1 MNDMLHNYLTV
12 AWRYIRRNRFYTAV
26 NIFGLSLGL
35 TACLSI
41 YFIIHHELSFDRFHP
56 DRDRIYRL
64 MGDLP
69 ENSGKISHFARIPLV
84 IPRTARTSL
93 PGLTTIAACVPYP
106 FKPGALFADPQYFS
120 IFPYEWLAG
129 NAATALQAPHNV
141 VLTESRKKY
150 YFGDTAPD
158 QVIGKQI
165 VYEDSLRLTV
175 SGIIKDRNQNTD
187 FAFTDFISPATDTS
201 TATNAWTQRDMSAW
215 TFVKLAP
222 NTNPADIDRELAGL
236 LRPHLTP
243 NFKLALW
250 LQPLSAIHFDADV
263 IENPV
268 HAAHMPT
275 LYGLLIIAFFILVVA
290 IINFINLST
299 AQSLRRAKEI
309 GIRKVLGSTR
319 TSLHLQFLLET
330 ALITGFS
337 ILIAIAAVNPTLRL
351 FHSFI
356 PAGLKADLLAP
367 PTLTFLI
374 ATLLVTTLLAG
385 FYPAKVLSSYTPA
398 LSLKGGAEQK
408 GGEQWL
414 LRKGLIVFQFTVSLV
429 FIIGS
434 FVIADQLRFARSI
447 NPGFSTDAILTIDV
461 PRGDSAGKVRVLA
474 EKFRRLPGIDQTALQ
489 WVTPMT
495 DNTRGMA
502 LKTSLADQKPIG
514 VTQVVGDENFIPLYH
529 ITLIAGKN
537 ISPADSVR
545 ELVINESLSR
555 LLGDRT
561 PDRSLGRILYW
572 NDRPYPVTGVVA
584 DFHTRSMHDPIL
596 PTCIINRPDRQGSIA
611 VRLATSNPHPTLA
624 GMETA
629 WKAIYP
635 GHPFTFRFFD
645 ESLDRLYE
653 KDRQTATLVNTSMAI
668 TILISCIGL
677 FGLALFTAEK
687 KAKEI
692 SIRKILGASV
702 SSIILLLCRNFL
714 SLVVLAFIIAI
725 PVAWYC
731 SSSWLDNFAYHIGLS
746 PWLFLAA
753 GAAAIAIGLI
763 TVGYQSIRAAKTNP
777 IKNLTRE

>member
-1 MNDMLHNYLTV
+1 MTMLKNYWTV
-12 AWRYIRRNRFYTAV
+12 GWRYIRRNKFYTAV

-56 DRDRIYRL
+56 DRDRIYRV

-69 ENSGKISHFARIPLV
+69 ENSGKISHFAKIPLAV
-84 IPRTARTSL
+84 SRDSRSTL
-93 PGLTTIAACVPYP
+93 PGIATVASVVPYP
-106 FKPGALFADPQYFS
+106 FKPGAVFTGSQYFS

-129 NAATALQAPHNV
+129 NAATALQAPSAV
-141 VLTESRKKY
+141 VLTESRGRY
-150 YFGDTAPD
+150 YFGNTPADKI
-158 QVIGKQI
+158 IGKQI
-165 VYEDSLRLTV
+165 VYEDSLSLTV
-175 SGIIKDRNQNTD
+175 SGIVKDRTQNTD
-187 FAFTDFISPATDTS
+187 FAYTEFISSSSDTTTRS
-201 TATNAWTQRDMSAW
+201 DAWTQGDMSAW
-215 TFVKLAP
+215 TFIRLSP
-222 NTNPADIDRELAGL
+222 NTKPAAIDRELAGL
-236 LRPHLTP
+236 VRPHITQK
-243 NFKLALW
+243 FKLTLW
-250 LQPLSAIHFDADV
+250 LQPLADIHFDADV
-263 IENPV
+263 VENPV

-275 LYGLLIIAFFILVVA
+275 LYGLLIIAFFILLLA

-319 TSLHLQFLLET
+319 SSLRLQFLLET
-330 ALITGFS
+330 ALITGLS
-337 ILIAIAAVNPTLRL
+337 ILLAIAAVNPTLRL

-356 PAGLKADLLAP
+356 PSGLKADLLTP
-367 PTLTFLI
+367 PTLAFLVG
-374 ATLLVTTLLAG
+374 TMLVTTLLAG
-385 FYPAKVLSSYTPA
+385 FYPAKVLSSYAPA

-434 FVIADQLRFARSI
+434 FVIASQLRFARAI
-447 NPGFSTDAILTIDV
+447 DPGFSSDAILTLDG
-461 PRGDSAGKVRVLA
+461 PRGDSAGKIKVLA
-474 EKFRRLPGIDQTALQ
+474 ERLRSLPGISQTALQ

-502 LKTSLADQKPIG
+502 LKISLADPKPIG
-514 VTQVVGDENFIPLYH
+514 VTQVVGDENFIPLYR
-529 ITLIAGKN
+529 ITLLAGKN

-555 LLGDRT
+555 LLGDAT

-572 NDRPYPVTGVVA
+572 NDRPYPVTAVVA
-584 DFHTRSMHDPIL
+584 DFHTKSMHDPIL
-596 PTCIINRPDRQGSIA
+596 PTCIIDRPDRQGSIA
-611 VRLATSNPHPTLA
+611 VRLATSNPGPVLA
-624 GMETA
+624 EMATA
-629 WKAIYP
+629 WKNIYP
-635 GHPFTFRFFD
+635 GKPFNYRFFD

-702 SSIILLLCRNFL
+702 GSITLLLCRNFL
-714 SLVVLAFIIAI
+714 SLVVLAFIIAV
-725 PVAWYC
+725 PAAWYV
-731 SSSWLDNFAYHIGLS
+731 SSSWLNNFAYHIALS

-753 GAAAIAIGLI
+753 GASAVTIGLI

-777 IKNLTRE
+777 IKNLKTE